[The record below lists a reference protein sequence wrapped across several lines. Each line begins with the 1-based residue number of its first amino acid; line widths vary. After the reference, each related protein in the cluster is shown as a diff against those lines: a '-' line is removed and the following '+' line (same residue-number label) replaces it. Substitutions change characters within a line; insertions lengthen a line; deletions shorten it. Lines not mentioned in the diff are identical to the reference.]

1 MNFNVKDEIHLAISD
16 HIQAF
21 HTKKHKGKKCNRVY
35 KEGIISF
42 TNNGKQDI
50 ILYGITV
57 DEFHGLYYV
66 HFHLMKDKCEFNCYS
81 AMEYKDEFQQ
91 REYCYQDKKGG
102 ILLDFDRKKA
112 LNIMNGTVEWK
123 SAWINRLYSMN
134 MKYSG
139 DEFPFLSKLHYKI
152 ETYCKAKVSEQAWK
166 DK

>member
-1 MNFNVKDEIHLAISD
+1 MTITTANGCCL
-16 HIQAF
+16 
-21 HTKKHKGKKCNRVY
+21 KKHSDDKKCNRIY

-50 ILYGITV
+50 ILYNITV
-57 DEFHGLYYV
+57 DKSYELYYV
-66 HFHLMKDKCEFNCYS
+66 HFHLMEDKCEFNCYS
-81 AMEYKDEFQQ
+81 AIEYEDEFHKKG
-91 REYCYQDKKGG
+91 YYYQDEDRG

-112 LNIMNGTVEWK
+112 LNKMNGAVEWR

-134 MKYSG
+134 IKYSG

-152 ETYCKAKVSEQAWK
+152 ETYCRAKLHEQAWK